1 MARVYAE
8 PKEQAAAPTTPADD
22 ETRSAVA
29 RVAAA
34 PQWAWELTDPR
45 GHRAY
50 LWRAEYKWIVEADDS
65 AFRRRIMRALKKP
78 IWSREDELDEFGVRW
93 STFVQ
98 MAPDDPRYANRL
110 YWSWD
115 QIGLRDVAVEVV
127 TLPDRQPVRSSVGAA
142 VTAGRVRA
150 CTV

>member
-1 MARVYAE
+1 MARAYAE

-34 PQWAWELTDPR
+34 PQRAYELTDPR

-50 LWRAEYKWIVEADDS
+50 LWRVEYKWIVEADDS

-93 STFVQ
+93 STLVR
-98 MAPDDPRYANRL
+98 MDSDDPRYANRL
-110 YWSWD
+110 YWNWD
-115 QIGLRDVAVEVV
+115 QIGLDDIAAEVV
-127 TLPDRQPVRSSVGAA
+127 TLPDRRPIRHSRTPA
-142 VTAGRVRA
+142 V
-150 CTV
+150 